1 MAPKHVVGDVV
12 EHLRPV
18 DDSTHSLIR
27 RFSSPVIA
35 LIVERPRDV
44 GGHRVWNPQELVG
57 PAGDV
62 NLAVEK
68 PLVQDGLWKGTANSS
83 RQVRVSNS
91 AGDQRRKQASTH
103 RISQLRIPYG
113 VGVGEGRL
121 HELLLDRVTEE

>member
-1 MAPKHVVGDVV
+1 MASEHVVGDVV

-18 DDSTHSLIR
+18 DDPAHGLIR

-35 LIVERPRDV
+35 LIVEGSRDV
-44 GGHRVWNPQELVG
+44 GGHRIRNPQELMG

-62 NLAVEK
+62 NLAVEE
-68 PLVQDGLWKGTANSS
+68 PLMQDGLRKGTADGS

-91 AGDQRRKQASTH
+91 AGDQRRKQPSTH
-103 RISQLRIPYG
+103 RISKLRVPYG

-121 HELLLDRVTEE
+121 HKLLLDRTT